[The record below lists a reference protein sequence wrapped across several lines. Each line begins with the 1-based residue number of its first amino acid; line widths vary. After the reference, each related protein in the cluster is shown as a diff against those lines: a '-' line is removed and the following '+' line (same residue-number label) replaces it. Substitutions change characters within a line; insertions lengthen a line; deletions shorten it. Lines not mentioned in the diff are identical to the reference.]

1 MKLIPFVSDTYKHLF
16 VHRTLDTQTLPESI
30 QPRRLPL
37 LDLIK
42 IQIQTQLRL
51 SPASDAGTLVV
62 GGRIVGCE
70 LEGGSFFCSAGEA
83 LFECERVFGSAK
95 GRQEEELVRE
105 KMSSV
110 GRKKGL
116 LEVFKFA
123 TYVAIPVVMMYAFAN
138 NSENLEKIIRNVSLS
153 FSVFTF
159 EFSGLG

>member
-1 MKLIPFVSDTYKHLF
+1 MSAVSSKEARSFVVLEKRFLNVS
-16 VHRTLDTQTLPESI
+16 EC
-30 QPRRLPL
+30 
-37 LDLIK
+37 
-42 IQIQTQLRL
+42 
-51 SPASDAGTLVV
+51 V
-62 GGRIVGCE
+62 GVQK
-70 LEGGSFFCSAGEA
+70 A
-83 LFECERVFGSAK
+83 

-153 FSVFTF
+153 LSVSTF